1 VTITIRRD
9 DEISDVDGD
18 WFRARWHYSFD
29 SYFDPEY
36 VQFGTL
42 RVFNDDRLIPGA
54 IWPMHPHRD
63 IEGLTYVVEG
73 SFRHQDDVGGAP
85 GPLPAGSVQR
95 MTLGR
100 GAWHSE
106 QNASE
111 TEPMRFIQIW
121 IMPSQRGL
129 EPGVEQKVFTTDD
142 RTDTLLKVISGDGGD
157 AVLVHQDAHVFVSR
171 LSAGAS
177 ASHDLQAGRG
187 AYLYVIE
194 GDVALNGERM
204 ETGSAA
210 QVRDEASIEIE
221 ASAISELILV
231 DVDLAASATGA

>member
-1 VTITIRRD
+1 MTIAIRRD

-29 SYFDPEY
+29 SYHDPDY
-36 VQFGTL
+36 VRFGTL
-42 RVFNDDRLIPGA
+42 RVFNDDRLVPGA

-111 TEPMRFIQIW
+111 TEPMRFIQLW
-121 IMPSQRGL
+121 VMPSEQGL
-129 EPGVEQKVFTTDD
+129 EPGVEQKVFTTED
-142 RTDTLLKVISGDGGD
+142 RTDTLLKVISGDDGA

-171 LSAGAS
+171 LSPGAS
-177 ASHDLQAGRG
+177 VAHGIGPRRG
-187 AYLYVIE
+187 VYLYVIE
-194 GDVALNGERM
+194 GEASLNGERM
-204 ETGSAA
+204 ETGAAA
-210 QVRDEASIEIE
+210 QVRDERSVTVE
-221 ASAISELILV
+221 ALAPTELIMV
-231 DVDLAASATGA
+231 DVALD

>member
-1 VTITIRRD
+1 MTIGIRRD
-9 DEISDVDGD
+9 DEISDVDGG

-29 SYFDPEY
+29 SYHDPAY
-36 VQFGTL
+36 MGFGTL
-42 RVFNDDRLIPGA
+42 RVFNDDRLVPGA

-73 SFRHQDDVGGAP
+73 SFRHQDDVGGSP

-111 TEPMRFIQIW
+111 TDPMRFIQMW
-121 IMPSQRGL
+121 IVPSERGL
-129 EPGVEQKVFTTDD
+129 EPGVEQKVFTIED
-142 RTDTLLKVISGDGGD
+142 RTDRLLRVISGEGGE
-157 AVLVHQDAHVFVSR
+157 AVLVHQDAHVYVSR
-171 LSAGAS
+171 LEAGAS
-177 ASHDLQAGRG
+177 VTHALGAGRG

-194 GDVALNGERM
+194 GDVALNGMRM
-204 ETGSAA
+204 ETGAA
-210 QVRDEASIEIE
+210 TQVRDEPSIAVE
-221 ASAISELILV
+221 ATSPSELILV
-231 DVDLAASATGA
+231 DVDLVTAQL